1 MEGMLIALRAT
12 YDRLGLDG
20 LERLTRD
27 ADQLDAVI
35 GRLNADH
42 PEQPL
47 IGWVAIATCN
57 RLEIYLDAE
66 RFHDAVDLVVEAVT
80 HTSGLHH
87 DAVADALI
95 ADAGR
100 SSARHLFSVTS
111 GLDSQVLGEAEI
123 TGQVR
128 AGFSAALAAGQTTS
142 LLNDLFQG
150 AARTAKKVTTST
162 RVGAAGRS
170 SVAVALDAAEELV
183 DSLRNRD
190 ALIIGTGA
198 MARVAS
204 AELHRRSIAR
214 LRVFSPSGRAPGFA
228 DTHNAIA
235 VSEADLA
242 DAVTQSAVIV
252 AASGGGSVVLHPG
265 NVHPAGDLVI
275 LDLALHSD
283 VDPAVAEDTHVH
295 LLGLGDISAG
305 TGETDEMERA
315 RGLVDA
321 GVIRFE
327 ERQRIR
333 AMDPAVS
340 ALRASVREE
349 VASEVE
355 RVRAA
360 EGDAVAAIVDRS
372 LHRVYNR
379 LLHSPMARAQELA
392 RTGNGEKFLHAVHTI
407 FGVDV
412 SEQLSLG
419 EPGSAPTADELAQP
433 PMTVAEMSRAMQEV
447 DTRVR

>member
-1 MEGMLIALRAT
+1 MLIAVRAT
-12 YDRLGLDG
+12 HDRLGLDG
-20 LERLTRD
+20 LDRLTRG
-27 ADQLDAVI
+27 ADQLDSVI
-35 GRLNADH
+35 GRLNAEH
-42 PEQPL
+42 PDQPL
-47 IGWVAIATCN
+47 IGWVSITTCN

-66 RFHDAVDLVVEAVT
+66 RFHDAVDLVVSAVV
-80 HTSGLHH
+80 HTSGLDH
-87 DAVADALI
+87 DVVADALI

-100 SSARHLFSVTS
+100 SSVRHLFSVAS
-111 GLDSQVLGEAEI
+111 SLDSQVLGEAEI

-128 AGFSAALAAGQTTS
+128 AAFNEALAAARTTS

-170 SVAVALDAAEELV
+170 SVAVALDSAEQLAGL
-183 DSLRNRD
+183 LRNRD

-214 LRVFSPSGRAPGFA
+214 LRVFSPSGRSAAFA

-235 VSEADLA
+235 VTEAELA

-252 AASGGGSVVLHPG
+252 AASGGGSTVLHPG

-283 VDPAVAEDTHVH
+283 VDPAVAQDTHVH
-295 LLGLGDISAG
+295 LLGLGDISA
-305 TGETDEMERA
+305 TSGETDELERA
-315 RGLVDA
+315 RGLVEE
-321 GVIRFE
+321 GVTRFE
-327 ERQRIR
+327 ERQRVR

-340 ALRASVREE
+340 ALRSSVREE
-349 VASEVE
+349 VAAEVE
-355 RVRAA
+355 RVRATQ
-360 EGDAVAAIVDRS
+360 GDEVAAAVERS

-379 LLHSPMARAQELA
+379 LLHSPMVRAQELA
-392 RTGNGEKFLHAVHTI
+392 RAGNGEKFLHAVHTI

-419 EPGSAPTADELAQP
+419 DPGSAPTPDELAQP
-433 PMTVAEMSRAMQEV
+433 PMSAAEISRAMNEV